1 VFESIVLKGNLNSQ
15 MKEVKKDFRKLHNE
29 ELRNI
34 KSALN
39 HIRAIKIRRI
49 SRAGNVDTAGEWRNA
64 CRNLIGT
71 TER

>member
-1 VFESIVLKGNLNSQ
+1 

-39 HIRAIKIRRI
+39 IIRVVKIRRVT
-49 SRAGNVDTAGEWRNA
+49 RTGHVDTTAGEWRNA
-64 CRNLIGT
+64 YRNLM
-71 TER
+71 